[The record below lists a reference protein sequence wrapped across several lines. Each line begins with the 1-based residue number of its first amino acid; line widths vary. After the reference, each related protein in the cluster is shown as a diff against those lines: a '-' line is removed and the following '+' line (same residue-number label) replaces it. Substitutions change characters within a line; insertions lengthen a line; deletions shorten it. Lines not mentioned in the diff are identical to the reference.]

1 MSKDEE
7 NVDPMDTNENSV
19 RITLYSISDSPFNQV
34 TPDWHGLL

>member
-19 RITLYSISDSPFNQV
+19 RVILFSIVKD
-34 TPDWHGLL
+34 TID